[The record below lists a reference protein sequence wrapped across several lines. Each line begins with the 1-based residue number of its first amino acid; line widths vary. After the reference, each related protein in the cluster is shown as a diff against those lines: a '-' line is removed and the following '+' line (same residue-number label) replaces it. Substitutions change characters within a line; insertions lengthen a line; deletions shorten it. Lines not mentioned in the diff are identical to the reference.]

1 MINFYKL
8 IILSSMDQL
17 HEVKVGKGMM
27 LMLMVIFSINA
38 AVSKSIQFVFV
49 VGQTQVIDVVI
60 VALQCMN
67 EALQKLSS
75 IKLSNHLDFTVNK
88 YILAERNPSSIA
100 FLAFHWFP
108 KAVWDFRV
116 HLPFPL
122 LSMCHPQWNLT
133 SQSQARWTQKQPL
146 CVFFRI

>member
-60 VALQCMN
+60 VVALQCMN

-88 YILAERNPSSIA
+88 Y
-100 FLAFHWFP
+100 
-108 KAVWDFRV
+108 
-116 HLPFPL
+116 
-122 LSMCHPQWNLT
+122 
-133 SQSQARWTQKQPL
+133 
-146 CVFFRI
+146 